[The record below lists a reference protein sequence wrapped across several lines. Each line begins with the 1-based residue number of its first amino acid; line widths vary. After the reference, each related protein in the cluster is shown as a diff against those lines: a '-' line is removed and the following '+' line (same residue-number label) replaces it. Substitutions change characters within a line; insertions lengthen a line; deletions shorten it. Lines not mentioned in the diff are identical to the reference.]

1 MALRYQSESP
11 KKALPG
17 QILLV
22 VHDFEAR
29 SPDELTLAKGDRIE
43 LIERDDDFGDGW
55 YLGKHM
61 RHGMTGLFPE
71 VYTTTAPKSVT
82 AVAVTKASGPR
93 GLTNSVPNGAQETS
107 VQGAN
112 DLKAATSQFS
122 VGDDPQLSKY
132 ASATGDFSMEPVTPP
147 PLNTTPP
154 QQHNSSAT
162 RSAHT
167 PQVATTAQRNIG
179 MSLNTQRTQGQDS
192 PVMSETLS
200 VIDEHITD
208 MHSPRHSV
216 VANEARTTN
225 DSGSEYSS
233 QLDHR
238 LSYITGVETDEE
250 EQSAHSK
257 EEVMNWTPA
266 QVSEYLSDI
275 GVEKRHCDV
284 FREQEISGEVLLGID
299 QSAIF
304 MKELDLG
311 LVGRRLRTW
320 HKIKTLQEEV
330 NGPKTRRNTAYYMT
344 SDGSAD
350 DSRRNRGSTLG
361 TVLPRIPS
369 IVENPESKQ
378 QRLKLRQQA
387 QEAQEAQRASATN
400 SPSSSL
406 SPTPE
411 SPRLTRPSAASVRE
425 LGHSRRHSSVDIS
438 DGPKVDSLKNRSSTS
453 SPVHTLGTSHKKQ
466 PSFDRNWTMSA
477 VTPGT
482 AGRSSSSAGAHRYSG
497 SADHAAFNSSPREA
511 TPNALTAIDLDR
523 GYFSG
528 GELEGRKTRNVLKKR
543 DSVKYSRNSS
553 LTDDLKKRDGNGQKC
568 QSRVSADST
577 IFSSTSP
584 ASKRT
589 SWKGRFRPA
598 SDAPKAIT
606 PPKETKS
613 AASAGLEEEQ
623 QSTTEVV
630 APSPNPSSDVSSS
643 GRGSPPPPLD
653 TQKPVTT
660 KSRIR
665 SFTFRAIS
673 DAVTPS
679 EKATV
684 KSSSQQVPSPVKESP
699 LQSPTR
705 ASSSTPSGASK
716 SFECEPVDRS
726 MNANNL
732 TASALAP
739 TSGTRRKSKKHT
751 SAYTRGLER
760 KTPQE
765 QMILCDYSGWM
776 KKKSSNLM
784 TTWKS
789 RLFVL
794 RGCRLSYYYTEDDQ
808 EEKGLIDIS
817 SHRVLPADNDRITG
831 IHATL
836 TGATNSPTS
845 PQNAQTTTAAST
857 DAATMQ
863 SPSSSPQPGNDSFF
877 IFKLVPPRAG
887 LSRAVNFTK
896 PTVHYFAVD
905 NVRQGRLWMAALMK
919 ATIDL
924 DETKGVTSTNQQK
937 TISLAK
943 AKALRHRPPVLMGL
957 DEKID
962 SADIKTPHSDQTGL
976 YHKSSISDMEDTEHN
991 DSGVSGL
998 EDRTKSLEVQVDPA
1012 LTAGTNGS
1020 SKSEESKTD
1029 QELEDIR

>member
-1 MALRYQSESP
+1 MALRYQTESP

-29 SPDELTLAKGDRIE
+29 SPDELSLAKGDRIE

-71 VYTTTAPKSVT
+71 VYTTTAPKSMT
-82 AVAVTKASGPR
+82 TTAVTKASGPR
-93 GLTNSVPNGAQETS
+93 ALAKTLPSELPESSDQAVSDLRAVTS
-107 VQGAN
+107 P
-112 DLKAATSQFS
+112 FS
-122 VGDDPQLSKY
+122 VSDEPQLSRH
-132 ASATGDFSMEPVTPP
+132 ASATAGIGVEPITPP

-154 QQHNSSAT
+154 QQQNTGPT
-162 RSAHT
+162 RPAPT
-167 PQVATTAQRNIG
+167 APVPTTAQRNIG
-179 MSLNTQRTQGQDS
+179 MSLSSQRTQGQDS

-216 VANEARTTN
+216 VAAEARTTN
-225 DSGSEYSS
+225 DSGSEYSN

-238 LSYITGVETDEE
+238 LSYITGIETDEE
-250 EQSAHSK
+250 EQSVHTR
-257 EEVMNWTPA
+257 EEVLRWTPA

-320 HKIKTLQEEV
+320 HKIKALQEEV
-330 NGPKTRRNTAYYMT
+330 NGPKMRKNTAYYLN

-350 DSRRNRGSTLG
+350 DTGRNRSSTIG

-369 IVENPESKQ
+369 LMESPESRQ
-378 QRLKLRQQA
+378 QRLRLRQQA
-387 QEAQEAQRASATN
+387 QEGQPARSETN

-406 SPTPE
+406 SPPLE
-411 SPRLTRPSAASVRE
+411 SPQAPRPSAASVRE
-425 LGHSRRHSSVDIS
+425 LGHTRRHSSIDIS
-438 DGPKVDSLKNRSSTS
+438 NALSNGPKLDNQRNRSSTS
-453 SPVHTLGTSHKKQ
+453 SPVYTLGTSHKKQ

-477 VTPGT
+477 VTPAMT
-482 AGRSSSSAGAHRYSG
+482 GRPSSSAGAHRYSN
-497 SADHAAFNSSPREA
+497 SVDRAALDTSPRQA
-511 TPNALTAIDLDR
+511 VSKTPMTVDVDR

-528 GELEGRKTRNVLKKR
+528 GELEGRKARNVLKKR
-543 DSVKYSRNSS
+543 DSTKNSRNSS
-553 LTDDLKKRDGNGQKC
+553 LTDDAQKRDADGQKR
-568 QSRVSADST
+568 QSKISADST
-577 IFSSTSP
+577 AFSVTSP
-584 ASKRT
+584 VSKRA

-598 SDAPKAIT
+598 SAASKTT
-606 PPKETKS
+606 PPKEMTS
-613 AASAGLEEEQ
+613 TAGIGLDEEQ
-623 QSTTEVV
+623 RSTTEVV
-630 APSPNPSSDVSSS
+630 VPSSNPGSDVSSN
-643 GRGSPPPPLD
+643 GRGSPLTPLD
-653 TQKPVTT
+653 THKPVTT

-665 SFTFRAIS
+665 SFTLRAIS

-679 EKATV
+679 EKATI
-684 KSSSQQVPSPVKESP
+684 KSSSQQIPSPVKESP

-705 ASSSTPSGASK
+705 ASSSTPSGTSK
-716 SFECEPVDRS
+716 SFEYEPADRG
-726 MNANNL
+726 MNTNNG
-732 TASALAP
+732 TAVGLAP
-739 TSGTRRKSKKHT
+739 ASGSRRKSKKHT
-751 SAYTRGLER
+751 SAYTRGLEK

-765 QMILCDYSGWM
+765 QMLVCDYSGWM

-784 TTWKS
+784 TTWKT

-794 RGCRLSYYYTEDDQ
+794 RGCRLSYYYTEDDN

-845 PQNAQTTTAAST
+845 PQNAQAITAAST
-857 DAATMQ
+857 DAAAMQ
-863 SPSSSPQPGNDSFF
+863 TPSSPQPPGSDNFF

-905 NVRQGRLWMAALMK
+905 NVQQGRLWMAALMK

-943 AKALRHRPPVLMGL
+943 AKALKHRPPVLMGL
-957 DEKID
+957 DEKVE
-962 SADIKTPHSDQTGL
+962 SADIKTPRSDQTGL
-976 YHKSSISDMEDTEHN
+976 HRKSSVSDLEDDADHN

-998 EDRTKSLEVQVDPA
+998 EDRTKSLEVPVGA
-1012 LTAGTNGS
+1012 TFTAGMGGNSQG
-1020 SKSEESKTD
+1020 
-1029 QELEDIR
+1029 